1 MIDYQ
6 LISYSANCRV
16 RRAGRLRG
24 GGSRRVRRAGR
35 RRAAQELTQ
44 LRAPRRRRPR
54 RPHHAPRVVPG
65 RGPHAAAGPPGPPKG
80 GRGGGLKI
88 VGLPPHKWELLLGE
102 GAQAPYPAARADELI
117 NS

>member
-16 RRAGRLRG
+16 RRAGRRRG

-65 RGPHAAAGPPGPPKG
+65 RGPHAAAGPPGPRKG
-80 GRGGGLKI
+80 GGGGLKI
-88 VGLPPHKWELLLGE
+88 VGLPPHNLELLLGE

-117 NS
+117 NY

>member
-65 RGPHAAAGPPGPPKG
+65 RGPHAAAGPPGPRKG
-80 GRGGGLKI
+80 GGGGL
-88 VGLPPHKWELLLGE
+88 ENC
-102 GAQAPYPAARADELI
+102 GAAAPQFGVIIRGACTGALSRRARG
-117 NS
+117 